1 MSLHARK
8 EGRRSQAVCADVPA
22 GEELYRRRE
31 GKRTGDTLRPPRR
44 VGEEP
49 INLFGTLVVYKHR
62 AVHERDARGAARRDH
77 LFYFLRIYTHRL
89 FDEDVLARRCRFR
102 HPLLV
107 QFCWQRDVDRIHT
120 FVREERVVA
129 LDPTDGWLQLQL
141 VAESIRLRQLARCDG
156 D

>member
-1 MSLHARK
+1 M
-8 EGRRSQAVCADVPA
+8 
-22 GEELYRRRE
+22 
-31 GKRTGDTLRPPRR
+31 
-44 VGEEP
+44 
-49 INLFGTLVVYKHR
+49 VYKHR
-62 AVHERDARGAARRDH
+62 AVHERDARGAAGRDH
-77 LFYFLRIYTHRL
+77 LLYFICVHADGFL
-89 FDEDVLARRCRFR
+89 DEDVFARRCRFQ

>member
-1 MSLHARK
+1 MSLHAIDALLAELNSK

-31 GKRTGDTLRPPRR
+31 GKRTGDTFRLPRR

-77 LFYFLRIYTHRL
+77 FLDLLRIYSHWL
-89 FDEDVLARRCRFR
+89 FDEDVFAGRCRSQ

-107 QFCWQRDVDRIHT
+107 QFGWQREVDRINT
-120 FVREERVVA
+120 FH
-129 LDPTDGWLQLQL
+129 
-141 VAESIRLRQLARCDG
+141 
-156 D
+156 